1 MRLLVAEDDLD
12 LAEVLEA
19 YLEQNNYVV
28 DVVHDGRTAYDFA
41 TQGSY
46 DALILDIMMPGLDGI
61 TLLKRLRDEGV
72 HTPVM
77 MLTAKTT
84 TADRITG
91 FDSGADDY
99 LPKPFAPDELIS
111 RIRAL
116 LRRSRDFT
124 PDVLEFGDI
133 ALDPS
138 TSTLM
143 SGDRAVQL
151 SRKELQI
158 LELMMRNPMQ
168 VFDADRIISQVW
180 EWDNPQE
187 ANVVWVH
194 ISNIRKHLKAVG
206 SNVTIKATRGL
217 GYRLIEN
224 AEAGA

>member
-19 YLEQNNYVV
+19 YLEQNNFVV
-28 DVVHDGRTAYDFA
+28 DVVHDGQAAYDFA

-46 DALILDIMMPGLDGI
+46 DALILDIMMPKLDGI

-99 LPKPFAPDELIS
+99 LPKPFAPDELLS

-124 PDVLEFGDI
+124 PDVLEFGDVK
-133 ALDPS
+133 LDPS

-143 SGDRAVQL
+143 GGAGAVQL

-158 LELMMRNPMQ
+158 LELMMRNPTQ

-206 SNVTIKATRGL
+206 SKVTIKATRGL
-217 GYRLIEN
+217 GYRLIEG